1 MKHFASPGFWFHYRN
16 MPEEIQELADKNFE
30 LLKTNPRHPSLRL
43 KKIGG
48 FWTARVGLHY
58 RAIAHEHP
66 EGLIWA
72 WIGDH
77 KDYDSLLKRL

>member
-30 LLKTNPRHPSLRL
+30 LLKANSRHPSLRL

-58 RAIAHEHP
+58 RAIAHEHA
-66 EGLIWA
+66 EGLIWV
-72 WIGDH
+72 
-77 KDYDSLLKRL
+77 